1 MRIAIDAMGGDLA
14 PVQIVE
20 GAALAVR
27 DLDVEV
33 VMVGLP
39 DAVLPLLERHT
50 ELRFVPATQVVGME
64 EHPANAIRAK
74 SDSSMSVCAR
84 LVKDGEVDAWVS
96 AGNSGAAL
104 AASLF
109 ILGRIRGVDRPAL
122 GSMVPTANGFTYL
135 LDVGAN
141 VDCKA
146 QFLVQFAQMGAAY
159 AQGLLGLENPRIAL
173 LSNGEEPGKGDH
185 LVREVYPRLERS
197 GLNFVGNVEAKEML
211 AGAADVVVADGFLGN
226 VAIKMAEATAEYI
239 FRTLR
244 EEIPKSMVGK
254 LGGLLIRPRVRAMR
268 SRLDWRE
275 YGGAPLLGVD
285 GVAVVAHGRSDAL
298 AIRNA
303 IRVAK
308 QSVDAGLVA
317 RIREAVT

>member
-1 MRIAIDAMGGDLA
+1 
-14 PVQIVE
+14 
-20 GAALAVR
+20 
-27 DLDVEV
+27 
-33 VMVGLP
+33 
-39 DAVLPLLERHT
+39 
-50 ELRFVPATQVVGME
+50 
-64 EHPANAIRAK
+64 
-74 SDSSMSVCAR
+74 
-84 LVKDGEVDAWVS
+84 
-96 AGNSGAAL
+96 
-104 AASLF
+104 
-109 ILGRIRGVDRPAL
+109 
-122 GSMVPTANGFTYL
+122 MVPTANGFTYL